1 MIDIQQLLR
10 TAVAPETPPVLHHLG
25 RKIPPDAGK
34 FVESRRIRRIQIQKG
49 YVNVF
54 FQSPVD
60 GIGHDEGFRKV
71 LFPLET
77 ASLFTVIVY
86 GIGLLQRK
94 AESAQVT
101 NRHCIRVKSKGLV
114 SAWSI
119 SGSQLLCSFRMF
131 PLALFIAVVLRDI

>member
-1 MIDIQQLLR
+1 MRHRDSF
-10 TAVAPETPPVLHHLG
+10 APVSLS
-25 RKIPPDAGK
+25 KIPARTSPSTVSSARGLFSLYNTID
-34 FVESRRIRRIQIQKG
+34 FVVDGFG
-49 YVNVF
+49 YV
-54 FQSPVD
+54 D
-60 GIGHDEGFRKV
+60 GFCIV
-71 LFPLET
+71 LFPLVS